1 MVNKGSLDSYSQ
13 EPCDFSHGR
22 FRKTTF
28 WARFGDYLEL
38 VSAEIR
44 NEDWSKFINMD
55 IVVYG
60 ETADG
65 EPIAVNLRNASTL
78 QILESEY
85 DKED

>member
-1 MVNKGSLDSYSQ
+1 MI
-13 EPCDFSHGR
+13 
-22 FRKTTF
+22 KTTF

-85 DKED
+85 DKGD